1 MAYEQD
7 ACDRWKMNRVFG
19 FEAGYLLMLFLP
31 LNVLS
36 NNGFIQSYGA
46 DAIAAS
52 PETMIIP

>member
-19 FEAGYLLMLFLP
+19 FEAGYSLMLFLT

-36 NNGFIQSYGA
+36 NNGFIQPYGA

-52 PETMIIP
+52 PETMTIP